1 MSQNIVMPYR
11 FAVAGGDPA
20 WEFIDSDILTGVGT
34 KIEVHFGSAINFS
47 DVAMF
52 AIYQYGSLD
61 QSSSY
66 QDAQLRIGTGGS
78 VISSGSYEAYGIVNA
93 NNGASYVN
101 SSYGEASW
109 RTETSNLGGT
119 WIGLTYITFNPKTDF
134 AEMVQTVASDNR
146 QTDPSRPMANFCC
159 GGFLNSTL
167 TSLQDIELTSG
178 NNFYAGS
185 RMYVYKVLNT

>member
-11 FAVAGGDPA
+11 FAVADVPA
-20 WEFIDSDILTGVGT
+20 WEFIDSDILTGSGT
-34 KIEVHFGSAINFS
+34 ILEVHFGSAINFS
-47 DVAMF
+47 DVQSF
-52 AIYQYGSLD
+52 VVYQSCSLD
-61 QSSSY
+61 QTSSH

-78 VISSGSYEAYGIVNA
+78 VISTGSYEAYGVINQ
-93 NNGASYVN
+93 NNSASYLN

-119 WIGLTYITFNPKTDF
+119 YTGLTYITFNPKTDF
-134 AEMVQTVASDNR
+134 AEMVQTISSDNR

-167 TSLQDIELTSG
+167 TSLQDIEITSG
-178 NNFYAGS
+178 NNFLAES
-185 RMYVYKVLNT
+185 RMYVYKVLNS